1 MAQKP
6 TYDFAIIGAGIA
18 GVSVAARL
26 ADGASVLLLE
36 METQPGYHTTGRSA
50 AMFAPVYGPS
60 QIRAL
65 TRASTEFFTTPPAG
79 FADAP
84 LLSRRDVVMIARKE
98 QTASLDAFMD
108 ELGGED
114 GISRIDGE
122 TVQKLLPVLRAGYA
136 VGGVLD
142 SSGSDIDV
150 NALHQGFLGQFKKL
164 GGTVQTSAEVT
175 GLQRDAGVWTI
186 STASDTYTAATVI
199 NTAGAW
205 ADQLGRLAGAERIG
219 LVPKRRTAMLIQ
231 APDGLAL
238 ETHPLAVDIDE
249 DFYMKPDAGRLLI
262 SPANEDPM
270 DPCDAQPD
278 EFDIAY
284 CIDRIETAFDLQVRR
299 IENRWAGLRSF
310 VADKVPVVGFS
321 NQVDGFFWLAGQGGY
336 GIQTSPA
343 LSRLAAALA
352 RGDAPPQD
360 ILDFGVDPAALA
372 PGRAGLNA

>member
-1 MAQKP
+1 MAQTP

-18 GVSVAARL
+18 GASVAARL

-65 TRASTEFFTTPPAG
+65 TRASTAFFATPPAG

-84 LLSRRDVVMIARKE
+84 LLSPRDVVMIARRD
-98 QTASLDAFMD
+98 QTASLDAFMK
-108 ELGGED
+108 ELGEED

-150 NALHQGFLGQFKKL
+150 NGSHQGFLRQFKKL
-164 GGTVQTSAEVT
+164 GGTLQASAEVT
-175 GLQRDAGVWTI
+175 GLRRDKGVWTL
-186 STASDTYTAATVI
+186 STKSDSYTAATVI
-199 NTAGAW
+199 NGAGAW
-205 ADQLGRLAGAERIG
+205 ADQLGRLAGAEPIG

-238 ETHPLAVDIDE
+238 ESHPLAVDIDE

-270 DPCDAQPD
+270 DPCDVQPD

-284 CIDRIETAFDLQVRR
+284 CIDRIETAFDMKVRS
-299 IENRWAGLRSF
+299 IETRWAGLRSF

-343 LSRLAAALA
+343 LSQLAATLA
-352 RGDAPPQD
+352 RGEAPPQD

-372 PGRAGLNA
+372 PGRAGLNP